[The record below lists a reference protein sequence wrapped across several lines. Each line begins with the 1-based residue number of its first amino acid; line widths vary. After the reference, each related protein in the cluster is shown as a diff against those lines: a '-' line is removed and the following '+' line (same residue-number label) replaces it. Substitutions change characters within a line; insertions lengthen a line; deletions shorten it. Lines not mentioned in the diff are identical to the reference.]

1 MFFKMC
7 SGYLTI
13 NKQALIN
20 NLKKLQRLSTSET
33 GSVVKANAYGLGS
46 KEIVKLLATN
56 GVRKFFVATINEAEV
71 IRETLGKSPE
81 IYVFSG
87 QLEGD
92 TKKFIDLEARPILNS
107 IVQLNRHHSQS
118 RELPFAIQIDTGM
131 NRLGVTSNDWVK
143 ELATGADFIMSH
155 LACAD
160 EPSNL
165 ENKKQL
171 NKFLQMTS
179 ELNIPRSLSAT
190 AGILLGN
197 DYHFDLTRPGIGLY
211 GGFPFSDSEHVV
223 SLDIPVIQTKVI
235 NKGESIGYGASFIA
249 QKKMT
254 IATISAGY
262 ADGIIRSLSKKA
274 IFYHEGIPCR
284 VVGRISMD
292 LITVDISKLEN
303 EPNYLNFI
311 GPSQS
316 IDQIAE
322 ISNTIGHEIL
332 TSLGNR
338 YSRIYK

>member
-1 MFFKMC
+1 
-7 SGYLTI
+7 
-13 NKQALIN
+13 
-20 NLKKLQRLSTSET
+20 
-33 GSVVKANAYGLGS
+33 
-46 KEIVKLLATN
+46 
-56 GVRKFFVATINEAEV
+56 
-71 IRETLGKSPE
+71 
-81 IYVFSG
+81 
-87 QLEGD
+87 
-92 TKKFIDLEARPILNS
+92 
-107 IVQLNRHHSQS
+107 
-118 RELPFAIQIDTGM
+118 M

-316 IDQIAE
+316 IDQVAK